1 MILEHILRATFRV
14 VACIKGECV
23 ELPRFPRVSF
33 SDHSGDFLVA
43 RKFKSQKGGLGFSD
57 VLWCC

>member
-33 SDHSGDFLVA
+33 SDHSRDILA
-43 RKFKSQKGGLGFSD
+43 IRKLKSQKGGLDFSD

>member
-1 MILEHILRATFRV
+1 MILKHILRATFRV

-33 SDHSGDFLVA
+33 SGHSGDFLAV
-43 RKFKSQKGGLGFSD
+43 RKLKSQKGGLDFSD

>member
-1 MILEHILRATFRV
+1 MILEYILRATFRV

-33 SDHSGDFLVA
+33 SGHSGDFLAA
-43 RKFKSQKGGLGFSD
+43 RILKGQKGGLDFSD

>member
-33 SDHSGDFLVA
+33 SGHSGDFLAV
-43 RKFKSQKGGLGFSD
+43 RKLKNQKGGLDFSD

>member
-33 SDHSGDFLVA
+33 SDHLGDFFA
-43 RKFKSQKGGLGFSD
+43 TRKLKSQKGGLDFSD

>member
-33 SDHSGDFLVA
+33 SDHPGDSFVT
-43 RKFKSQKGGLGFSD
+43 RKLKNQKGGLDFSD

>member
-1 MILEHILRATFRV
+1 MILEYILRATFRV

-33 SDHSGDFLVA
+33 SDHSRDILA
-43 RKFKSQKGGLGFSD
+43 IRKLKSQKGGLDFSD

>member
-33 SDHSGDFLVA
+33 SKKTRMCFVA
-43 RKFKSQKGGLGFSD
+43 KAILCLKGGLGFSD

>member
-33 SDHSGDFLVA
+33 SNHPGDFFVTKKL
-43 RKFKSQKGGLGFSD
+43 KNQKGGLDFSD
-57 VLWCC
+57 VLRCC